1 MKLTRCP
8 ICHGQIH
15 LEALVQDES
24 GRQLMAMLV
33 PLSAAHGSA
42 LVGYIGLFRSHN
54 RDLANDRAL
63 RLMTEVMALGGP
75 EITPALAEVIEAMR
89 GKAQQNPAAWK
100 PLSNHNY
107 LKRVIEGMALQ
118 GQPATQQ
125 NGSLVTQEPLATKPK
140 MTSKT
145 AQGMMALESMKGG
158 K

>member
-1 MKLTRCP
+1 MKLGRCP

-15 LEALVQDES
+15 LEALVQDEA
-24 GRQLMAMLV
+24 GRQLMASLV
-33 PLSAAHGSA
+33 PLTIEHGTA

-63 RLMTEVMALGGP
+63 RLMREVLELGGQ

-89 GKAQQNPAAWK
+89 SKAQQNPAAWK

-107 LKRVIEGMALQ
+107 LKRVIEGMGLQ
-118 GQPATQQ
+118 VAPGVQQSGVMTVAPAASQ
-125 NGSLVTQEPLATKPK
+125 AR

-145 AQGMMALESMKGG
+145 AQGLMALEAMKAG

>member
-15 LEALVQDES
+15 LESLVQDES
-24 GRQLMAMLV
+24 GRQLRAALV
-33 PLSAAHGSA
+33 PLSVEHGSA

-63 RLMTEVMALGGP
+63 RLVREVLELGGQ

-89 GKAQQNPAAWK
+89 SKAQQNPAAWK

-107 LKRVIEGMALQ
+107 LKRVIEGMGLQ
-118 GQPATQQ
+118 VAPGVQQSSVMTVAPAA
-125 NGSLVTQEPLATKPK
+125 SPAR

-145 AQGMMALESMKGG
+145 AQGLMALEAMKAG

>member
-1 MKLTRCP
+1 
-8 ICHGQIH
+8 
-15 LEALVQDES
+15 
-24 GRQLMAMLV
+24 MASLV
-33 PLSAAHGSA
+33 PLTIEHGTA

-63 RLMTEVMALGGP
+63 RLLREVLELGGA
-75 EITPALAEVIEAMR
+75 EIAPALAEVVEAMR
-89 GKAQQNPAAWK
+89 SKAQQNPAVWK

-118 GQPATQQ
+118 QGGPDVQPPGQIMHQPTR
-125 NGSLVTQEPLATKPK
+125 

-145 AQGMMALESMKGG
+145 AQGLMALEAMKAG

>member
-24 GRQLMAMLV
+24 GRQLMAALV
-33 PLSAAHGSA
+33 PLSVEHGSA

-63 RLMTEVMALGGP
+63 RLVREVLELGGQ

-89 GKAQQNPAAWK
+89 SKAQQNPAVWK

-107 LKRVIEGMALQ
+107 LKRVIEGMGLQ
-118 GQPATQQ
+118 VAPGVQQSGVMTVAPAA
-125 NGSLVTQEPLATKPK
+125 SPAR

-145 AQGMMALESMKGG
+145 AQGLMALEAMKAG

>member
-1 MKLTRCP
+1 MKLGRCP

-15 LEALVQDES
+15 LEALVQDEA
-24 GRQLMAMLV
+24 GRQLMASLV
-33 PLSAAHGSA
+33 PLTIEHGTA

-63 RLMTEVMALGGP
+63 RLMRDVLELGGA
-75 EITPALAEVIEAMR
+75 EIAPALAEVVEAMR
-89 GKAQQNPAAWK
+89 GKAQQNPAVWK

-118 GQPATQQ
+118 QGGPDMQQPGQIMQQ
-125 NGSLVTQEPLATKPK
+125 STR

-145 AQGMMALESMKGG
+145 AQGLMALEAMKAG

>member
-24 GRQLMAMLV
+24 GRQLMAALV
-33 PLSAAHGSA
+33 PLSVEHGSA

-63 RLMTEVMALGGP
+63 RLVREVLELGGQ
-75 EITPALAEVIEAMR
+75 EITTALAEVIEAMR
-89 GKAQQNPAAWK
+89 SKAQQNPAAWK

-118 GQPATQQ
+118 Q
-125 NGSLVTQEPLATKPK
+125 NGPAVQQTGQIVQQSAR

-145 AQGMMALESMKGG
+145 AQGLMALEAMKAG